1 MSAIAAIV
9 INDGQATPVA
19 HTFNPVTA
27 APDQFYRESQSGLAL
42 IGQGRITISEKL
54 STTADGLSKV
64 RVKLEL
70 PALETITAQNSQGYT
85 AAPKVGYTNTVSVDF
100 FLPNRGTAAQRKD
113 LRVLIGNLLA
123 NAQVVDLIENLN
135 TPY

>member
-19 HTFNPVTA
+19 HTFNPVQST
-27 APDQFYRESQSGLAL
+27 PDQLYREALSALPL
-42 IGQGRITISEKL
+42 IGQGRVSIAEKFNQ
-54 STTADGLSKV
+54 SADGISKV
-64 RVKLEL
+64 RTKLEL

-85 AAPKVGYTNTVSVDF
+85 AAPRVAFTHTVVTDY

-113 LRVLIGNLLA
+113 LRVLNINLQG
-123 NAQVVDLIENLN
+123 NAQVVDLVDNLAV
-135 TPY
+135 PY